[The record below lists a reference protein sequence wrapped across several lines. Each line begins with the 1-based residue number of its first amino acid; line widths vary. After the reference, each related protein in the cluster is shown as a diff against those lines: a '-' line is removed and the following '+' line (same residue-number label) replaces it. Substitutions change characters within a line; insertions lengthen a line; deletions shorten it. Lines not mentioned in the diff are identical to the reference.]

1 MSNNED
7 KTIHCS
13 FCNKSADEVDRIIA
27 SPNDNAYICNEC
39 IEVCMDIVMADF
51 EKDSGEDGEFK
62 LPKPAEIKAILDE
75 YVIQQEKGKKAL
87 SVAVYNH
94 YKRINGKK
102 NTNVELQKSN
112 ILLVGPTGSGK
123 TLLAQTLAKILDV
136 PFAIADATSLTEAG
150 YVGED
155 VENVILK
162 LVQAADYDIEKAEK
176 GIVYVDEIDKISR
189 KSANP
194 SITRDV
200 SGERVQQALLKII
213 EGMVANVPPQGGR
226 KHPTQE
232 YIQVN
237 TENILFIF
245 GGAFEGIEN
254 TIKARKEIK
263 RMGFG
268 AEISDNS
275 KLKVGELLKDIK
287 PEDLLKYGLIPEFI
301 GRIPVI
307 VTLEELNESALVK
320 ILTEPKN
327 ALIKQYKELFSLDDV
342 ELEFEEDAIKEIAKK
357 AFERKTGARALRSI
371 LEELLMDVMFEIPSD
386 ENIKKC
392 VITKNCIKN
401 DEKPKLIMK
410 S

>member
-1 MSNNED
+1 
-7 KTIHCS
+7 
-13 FCNKSADEVDRIIA
+13 
-27 SPNDNAYICNEC
+27 
-39 IEVCMDIVMADF
+39 
-51 EKDSGEDGEFK
+51 
-62 LPKPAEIKAILDE
+62 
-75 YVIQQEKGKKAL
+75 
-87 SVAVYNH
+87 
-94 YKRINGKK
+94 
-102 NTNVELQKSN
+102 
-112 ILLVGPTGSGK
+112 
-123 TLLAQTLAKILDV
+123 
-136 PFAIADATSLTEAG
+136 
-150 YVGED
+150 
-155 VENVILK
+155 
-162 LVQAADYDIEKAEK
+162 
-176 GIVYVDEIDKISR
+176 
-189 KSANP
+189 
-194 SITRDV
+194 
-200 SGERVQQALLKII
+200 
-213 EGMVANVPPQGGR
+213 
-226 KHPTQE
+226 
-232 YIQVN
+232 
-237 TENILFIF
+237 
-245 GGAFEGIEN
+245 
-254 TIKARKEIK
+254 
-263 RMGFG
+263 MGFG